1 MQGLVRLLFC
11 VALVITTAR
20 AQTDVRDSHF
30 HETASSVIFARST
43 FAHGYRHGYEAGY
56 HLGNM
61 DINMGR
67 QMRTKPAQFH
77 DVQRGYDTDFGP
89 KKSFE
94 TGFQNGLKA
103 GYLDG
108 YVGHTFRA
116 IDSLRMT
123 AVSLSAMPVAADP
136 RNLYFDEGFSSGY
149 DEGLIRGQHEGS
161 LEQKIDLRFVSCQFH
176 PAKDQDLPAQDSYC
190 EGYRRGY
197 SLGHSDGIVI
207 RPDHGSLEASRR

>member
-1 MQGLVRLLFC
+1 MQALVRLLFC
-11 VALVITTAR
+11 VAFAATAAC
-20 AQTDVRDSHF
+20 AQTDIDSHF
-30 HETASSVIFARST
+30 HEAGSSVIFARST

-67 QMRTKPAQFH
+67 QMRTRPAQFH
-77 DVQRGYDTDFGP
+77 DVQRGYDVDFGP

-94 TGFQNGLKA
+94 AGFQYGLKA

-108 YVGHTFRA
+108 FVGHTFRA
-116 IDSLRMT
+116 VDSLRIT
-123 AVSLSAMPVAADP
+123 AASLSAMPVAADP

-149 DEGLIRGQHEGS
+149 NEGLTRGQREGS
-161 LEQKIDLRFVSCQFH
+161 MEQQIDLRFVSCQFH
-176 PAKDQDLPAQDSYC
+176 PAKEQDLPAQESYC

>member
-11 VALVITTAR
+11 VALVITTAS
-20 AQTDVRDSHF
+20 AQTDLRDSHF
-30 HETASSVIFARST
+30 HEAASSVIFARST

-77 DVQRGYDTDFGP
+77 DVQRGYDADFGP

-94 TGFQNGLKA
+94 AGFQNGLKA

-108 YVGHTFRA
+108 YAGHTFRA
-116 IDSLRMT
+116 IDSLRMI
-123 AVSLSAMPVAADP
+123 AASLSALPVAADP

-149 DEGLIRGQHEGS
+149 NEGLTRGQREGS
-161 LEQKIDLRFVSCQFH
+161 LEQQIDLRFVGCQFH
-176 PAKDQDLPAQDSYC
+176 PAKEQDLPAQDSYC